1 MSEETKSLIVMA
13 CIIAGLAI
21 LVIAASFN
29 W

>member
-13 CIIAGLAI
+13 CILAGFAV